1 MEVKYVPT
9 IDYAVYRAF
18 ADVYELMLR
27 TTGTGNRVQSLHRFS
42 DHRNVGNPNI
52 PSVVNWNIICRSS
65 FDHRLH

>member
-1 MEVKYVPT
+1 MKYVPT

-42 DHRNVGNPNI
+42 DHRNVGI
-52 PSVVNWNIICRSS
+52 TRVSYVANWNIACLSL
-65 FDHRLH
+65 FGHRLH